1 MTSSMHNDLEKGNR
15 LELPWLS
22 GGVVDLAEP
31 LGIAVPRNRTVA
43 DILAPYIEGDS
54 SPSM

>member
-22 GGVVDLAEP
+22 TGVVDLAGR
-31 LGIAVPRNRTVA
+31 LDVAVPRNQTVS
-43 DILAPYIEGDS
+43 DILAPYVLGR
-54 SPSM
+54 PVGA